1 MKKNPIRTYSFW
13 LKVFAAALLI
23 PFAFVIFFS
32 ETWAEFMVLMMTGL
46 VAGIYAIIRFV
57 PLMKTLNSGKAK
69 LVSVGEILI
78 HIGISV
84 ALIYGAITS
93 VIKGEEEE
101 VSWFTNFVTTNYRFI
116 IAFFFV
122 TRVIS
127 YFWCTVLFEEKTDK
141 SKFWAHI
148 LLIILACVMCAL
160 TGVEAQTIAIVI
172 AVIALL
178 CAAGL
183 IIDGAVGYGRY
194 RKSLVKKDEKQK
206 EEEKSEEIS
215 KDVPTEQIIIPV
227 VDEPTDSAIV
237 N

>member
-1 MKKNPIRTYSFW
+1 MKKNPIKTYSFW
-13 LKVFAAALLI
+13 LKVVAAALLI

-32 ETWAEFMVLMMTGL
+32 ESWAKFMVLMMTGL
-46 VAGIYAIIRFV
+46 VAGIYAIIRFI
-57 PLMKTLNSGKAK
+57 PLMKTLTSGKSRA
-69 LVSVGEILI
+69 VHVGEILI
-78 HIGISV
+78 HLAIAA
-84 ALIYGAITS
+84 ALVYGAIALITNT
-93 VIKGEEEE
+93 EEQKN
-101 VSWFTNFVTTNYRFI
+101 WFVTFVDTNYRFI

-122 TRVIS
+122 TRVIA
-127 YFWCTVLFEEKTDK
+127 YFWCTVLFAEKTDK

-148 LLIILACVMCAL
+148 LLIVLACVMCSL
-160 TGVEAQTIAIVI
+160 SNVKAQTIAIVI

-194 RKSLVKKDEKQK
+194 RKSINKSDEKKK
-206 EEEKSEEIS
+206 EEEKSDEIS
-215 KDVPTEQIIIPV
+215 KDAPTEQIIIPV

>member
-13 LKVFAAALLI
+13 LKVVAAALLI

-46 VAGIYAIIRFV
+46 VAGIYAIIRFI
-57 PLMKTLNSGKAK
+57 PLMKTLSSGKAR
-69 LVSVGEILI
+69 LVHIGEILI
-78 HIGISV
+78 HIAIAV
-84 ALIYGAITS
+84 ALVYGAIALIT
-93 VIKGEEEE
+93 KTEEQKN
-101 VSWFTNFVTTNYRFI
+101 WFVTFVNTNYRFI
-116 IAFFFV
+116 IAFFLV
-122 TRVIS
+122 TRVIA
-127 YFWCTVLFEEKTDK
+127 YFWCTVLFNEKTDK

-148 LLIILACVMCAL
+148 LLIVLACVMCSL
-160 TGVEAQTIAIVI
+160 SNVKAQTIAIVI

-183 IIDGAVGYGRY
+183 IVDGAVGYGRY
-194 RKSLVKKDEKQK
+194 RKSLVKPEEKPV
-206 EEEKSEEIS
+206 EDEKSEEIS
-215 KDVPTEQIIIPV
+215 KDAPTDQIIIPV

>member
-13 LKVFAAALLI
+13 LKVVAAALLI

-46 VAGIYAIIRFV
+46 VAGIYAIIRFI
-57 PLMKTLNSGKAK
+57 PLMKTLSSGKAR
-69 LVSVGEILI
+69 LVHIGEILI
-78 HIGISV
+78 HIAIAV
-84 ALIYGAITS
+84 ALVYGAIALITNT
-93 VIKGEEEE
+93 EEQKN
-101 VSWFTNFVTTNYRFI
+101 WFVTFVNTNYRFI
-116 IAFFFV
+116 IAFFLV
-122 TRVIS
+122 TRVIA
-127 YFWCTVLFEEKTDK
+127 YFWCTVLFNEKTDK

-148 LLIILACVMCAL
+148 LLIVLACVMCSL
-160 TGVEAQTIAIVI
+160 SNVKAQTIAIVI

-183 IIDGAVGYGRY
+183 IVDGAVGYGRY
-194 RKSLVKKDEKQK
+194 RKSLVKPEEKPV
-206 EEEKSEEIS
+206 EDEKSEEIS
-215 KDVPTEQIIIPV
+215 KDAPTDQIIIPV